1 VNQEALVVLASGSA
15 RAAISTLGAE
25 PRDWSVDGNPLI
37 WPGDPSWWPKQ
48 SPILF
53 PVVGWTRN
61 GEMRIKGKR
70 YPLGLHGFAST
81 QAFEIAS
88 RTQESVRMQLR
99 DNAATRALY
108 PFAFGLEVL
117 YTLSPTSLAAKF
129 TVHNEG
135 AEAMPYA
142 LGLHPGFAFP
152 LAGGAP
158 QAHEVVFD
166 KRVSPQVP
174 RIAPGGLIARASRK
188 VPLENG
194 KLRLAP
200 ELFANDALCFLDAA
214 STDVAYANGS
224 GAAIEISAKDF
235 PHMALWTKPGAP
247 FLCIECWTGHS
258 DPEGFE
264 GDIFEKPSMRLL
276 GAGASARHEVTYA
289 WRSDSRRSQS

>member
-1 VNQEALVVLASGSA
+1 LNAQALVVLANASA
-15 RAAISTLGAE
+15 SAAISTLGAE
-25 PRDWSVDGNPLI
+25 PREWNVDGHSLL
-37 WPGDPSWWPKQ
+37 WSGDPSWWPKR

-108 PFAFGLEVL
+108 PFAFELDVD
-117 YTLSPTSLAAKF
+117 YRLSPTSLAASF
-129 TVHNEG
+129 TVHNPG
-135 AEAMPYA
+135 AEPLPYA

-152 LAGGAP
+152 LAGGRP
-158 QAHEVVFD
+158 QDHHVVLD
-166 KRVSPQVP
+166 EEVSPDVP
-174 RIAPGGLIARASRK
+174 MIAPGGLISRRSRTLA
-188 VPLENG
+188 LEG
-194 KLRLAP
+194 GVLRLAP

-224 GAAIEISAKDF
+224 GAAIEISAEDF
-235 PHMALWTKPGAP
+235 PHVALWTKPGAP

-276 GAGASARHEVTYA
+276 RAGASARHGVTYV
-289 WRSDSRRSQS
+289 WRAAS